1 MHNKIKGKLKKKFK
15 KKVLM
20 KIKIMNAATFGAKT
34 KIVTNVQKYKQ
45 NI

>member
-1 MHNKIKGKLKKKFK
+1 
-15 KKVLM
+15 LM

-45 NI
+45 NIWKCGTEFSRT